1 MDNKTTEG
9 PVYTNEFNSLMKRLK
24 ERDEFKKMTDKEL
37 ANAVYALNEELIR
50 REVVKRIERLA
61 NHLK

>member
-1 MDNKTTEG
+1 MDNKIAGAPAYTEQ
-9 PVYTNEFNSLMKRLK
+9 FSSLMERLK

-50 REVVKRIERLA
+50 REVVRRIEQLA

>member
-1 MDNKTTEG
+1 MNKEITES
-9 PVYTNEFNSLMKRLK
+9 PAYTEEFNSLMERLK
-24 ERDEFKKMTDKEL
+24 ERDNFKKMTDKEL

-50 REVVKRIERLA
+50 REVVRRIEQLA

>member
-1 MDNKTTEG
+1 MDNKIAG
-9 PVYTNEFNSLMKRLK
+9 SPVYTEEFNSLMEKLK
-24 ERDEFKKMTDKEL
+24 ERDNFKKMTDKEL

-50 REVVKRIERLA
+50 REVVRRIEQLA